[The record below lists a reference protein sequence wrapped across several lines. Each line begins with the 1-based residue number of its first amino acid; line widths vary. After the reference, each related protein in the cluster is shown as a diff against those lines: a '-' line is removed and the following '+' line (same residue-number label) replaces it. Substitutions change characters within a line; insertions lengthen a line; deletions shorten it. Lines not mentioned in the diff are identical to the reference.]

1 MTDVNVFDWLVKTH
15 CQNLQRSLPYIKD
28 GVLRHPKDDYQ
39 PVEEGLE
46 TNAYKGIL
54 ILRNSDTLLER
65 LVNDRLVNPYAIG
78 RKPITINNQEE
89 FLNFYDKRGAED
101 GVWVYESGKNQIFN
115 ISKVKDPNEDH
126 LFLSKKL
133 PSDFIHYDG
142 CQEDNLEIH
151 LQEDTGTKTRLAL
164 EITDRYPDVNAG
176 QIKRSAYGDLR
187 MGKVTGI
194 DQYGLNQEFF
204 FQYENNT
211 IYGVFRKYNE
221 KTELM
226 EEWKI
231 PASSLLSNEPSPER
245 TEKSSNQENFLSQL
259 NPELSY
265 G

>member
-28 GVLRHPKDDYQ
+28 GVLRHSKDDY
-39 PVEEGLE
+39 ESIKEGFE

-54 ILRNSDTLLER
+54 LLRNSDTLLTR
-65 LVNDRLVNPYAIG
+65 LVEDGLVNPYAI
-78 RKPITINNQEE
+78 RKSVTINSQEE
-89 FLNFYDKRGAED
+89 FLDFYDKRGDED

-115 ISKVKDPNEDH
+115 IRHVKDPNKDH

-133 PSDFIHYDG
+133 PQDFIQYSG

-151 LQEDTGTKTRLAL
+151 LQKDIGTKTRLAL
-164 EITDRYPDVNAG
+164 EITERYPDVHAG
-176 QIKRSAYGDLR
+176 QIKRSAYGNLR

-194 DQYGLNQEFF
+194 DSYGLNQEFF
-204 FQYENNT
+204 FLQENGA
-211 IYGVFRKYNE
+211 IYGIFRKYNE

-231 PASSLLSNEPSPER
+231 PASSLLNNEPAQER
-245 TEKSSNQENFLSQL
+245 TTKSSYQESFLSQL
-259 NPELSY
+259 NPEISY